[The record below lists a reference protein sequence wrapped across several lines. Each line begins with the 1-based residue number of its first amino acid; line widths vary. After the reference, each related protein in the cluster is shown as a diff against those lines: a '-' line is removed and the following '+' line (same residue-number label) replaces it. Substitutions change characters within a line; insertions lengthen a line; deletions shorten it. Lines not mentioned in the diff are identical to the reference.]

1 MNYGKKK
8 IMLALLVGLT
18 AVVAVLFLLSPSTTQ
33 ATILTVNS
41 TADNGPGTLRQ
52 ALLDAVNGDIITF
65 SPTVFPLASP
75 VTITLT
81 SSRLPTIITPNLTID
96 GSDAGVI
103 IDGSQLSSVYDDG
116 FRITS
121 NNNTIRGLTIQNFP
135 SDGVDIRDGAQ
146 GNRIE
151 NCSIRGNGKRGV
163 RVAGDNTT
171 GNTITQ
177 NNITNNDGSGII
189 TSDGGNT
196 ELPPPIIA
204 LVVTSANTITIT
216 GFALPGVTIE
226 LFADPGGEGATFLDS
241 TTADSDG
248 YFTRVI
254 TEVVLG
260 DDNVTATATDA
271 SANTSM
277 FTCYPIPFPNLV
289 WPLSGNTTPDGPFS
303 SPFGPRLMASEGF
316 RYDWHRGL
324 DIPVPTGT
332 LAYAAVD
339 GKVRCAGDKSC
350 GYSDRIVQLE
360 HEDGCY
366 YCNYLHLS
374 TTTVITG
381 DWVTQGETVGTTG
394 ASVSGFEHLHFE
406 IRQGGYYQRNAINP
420 FAYLPYDA
428 TNDYDYKVEI
438 SQVSVDP
445 TSTDNPI
452 SVLLTVTGPRHELD
466 LNRFTL
472 FVDDNRRILDFN
484 NLNRAQTNSNPEV
497 LDNPYQNNICIMPAR
512 FNTSSDVYR
521 LNLAFHQMPG
531 NPPYTVTAQ
540 TADLFSNTVT
550 ATLLASSEWVLTP
563 AVVTA
568 TTPTDRWVT
577 HTHTLTNAS
586 PTPRVYTLTARS
598 AQSWTVTIEPS
609 TVALASGESVTFTT
623 SISVPDNRYIVTGTT
638 DCVVIEISVPLVDF
652 YLPIIMKNFPA
663 TSFEYDVQGC
673 LSLTTT
679 TDDLINISVEGND
692 IVVHHHNAI
701 YNCCATI
708 VVDFVG
714 DRPLLKLI
722 ERETYPGGYPCFCM
736 CPYNISAR
744 IPNLPPGNYQVEVW
758 NQDQS
763 HRYGWAEVTVP

>member
-1 MNYGKKK
+1 MNHGKKK
-8 IMLALLVGLT
+8 ITLALLVGLT
-18 AVVAVLFLLSPSTTQ
+18 AVAAALFLLSPSPTR

-41 TADNGPGTLRQ
+41 TADSGPGTLRQ

-65 SPTVFPLASP
+65 DPTVFPPASP

-96 GSDAGVI
+96 GNDAGVI

-121 NNNTIRGLTIQNFP
+121 NNNTLRGLTIQNFP
-135 SDGVDIRDGAQ
+135 GDGVDIHDGAQ

-151 NCSIRGNGKRGV
+151 NCVIRGNGKRGV

-171 GNTITQ
+171 GNAITQ
-177 NNITNNDGSGII
+177 NSITNNDGSGII
-189 TSDGGNT
+189 TSDGGNA
-196 ELPPPIIA
+196 ELSPPIIT
-204 LVVTSANTITIT
+204 LVVTGVNTITVT

-226 LFADPGGEGATFLDS
+226 LFADPGGEGATFLVS

-248 YFTRVI
+248 CFTRVI
-254 TEVVLG
+254 TGVTLG

-271 SANTSM
+271 SGNTSM
-277 FTCYPIPFPNLV
+277 FTCHPIPLPNLV

-324 DIPVPTGT
+324 DVPVPAGT
-332 LAYAAVD
+332 LAYAITD

-350 GYSDRIVQLE
+350 DYSDRIVQLE

-374 TTTVITG
+374 TTAVITG
-381 DWVTQGETVGTTG
+381 DWVTQGEAVGTTG
-394 ASVSGFEHLHFE
+394 ASTSGFEHLHFE

-420 FAYLPYDA
+420 FAHLPYDA
-428 TNDYDYKVEI
+428 TNDYKVEI

-445 TSTDNPI
+445 TSTDNPL

-472 FVDDNRRILDFN
+472 SVDDHRRMLDFN

-497 LDNPYQNNICIMPAR
+497 LDSPYQDDICIVPAR

-521 LNLAFHQMPG
+521 LSLAFHQMPG
-531 NPPYTVTAQ
+531 DPPYTITAQ
-540 TADLFSNTVT
+540 AADLFSTTVT
-550 ATLLASSEWVLTP
+550 ATLLTSSEWVLTP

-568 TTPTDRWVT
+568 TTPTGRWVT
-577 HTHTLTNAS
+577 HIHTLTNAS
-586 PTPRVYTLTARS
+586 PAPKVYALTARS
-598 AQSWTVTIEPS
+598 AQSWTVTIEPG
-609 TVALASGESVTFTT
+609 TVALTPGEAVTFTT
-623 SISVPDNRYIVTGTT
+623 SISIPDNRDIAPGTI
-638 DCVVIEISVPLVDF
+638 DCVVVISVPVSSI
-652 YLPIIMKNFPA
+652 YLPIVAKDSPA
-663 TSFEYDVQGC
+663 TGFEYDVQGC
-673 LSLTTT
+673 PSLTTT
-679 TDDLINISVEGND
+679 TDDLIDISVAGND
-692 IVVHHHNAI
+692 IVVHHSNAT
-701 YNCCATI
+701 YNCCAAI
-708 VVDFVG
+708 VVDFVD

-722 ERETYPGGYPCFCM
+722 ERETYPGGYPCFCT
-736 CPYNISAR
+736 CPYDISAR
-744 IPNLPPGNYQVEVW
+744 IPNLPPGDYQVEVW
-758 NQDQS
+758 NWDQS
-763 HRYGWAEVTVP
+763 HRYGWAEVTVS